1 MSESPKRFMDAN
13 RRWHLMT
20 ITVFSAL
27 LVVVL
32 VQFAVVMSLHSKLRD
47 TERIAKQAVEAA
59 RLAQKT
65 AEANQ
70 SELARQKVLVV
81 PTEFVPEG
89 DNRFLFPSD
98 QMYRRFDSEAQL
110 REALQI
116 E

>member
-1 MSESPKRFMDAN
+1 MSETPKRFMDAN

-20 ITVFSAL
+20 ITAFSAL

-32 VQFAVVMSLHSKLRD
+32 VQFAVVMSLRSKLRD

-81 PTEFVPEG
+81 PTEFISEG
-89 DNRFLFPSD
+89 DNRFLFPTD
-98 QMYRRFDSEAQL
+98 QMYRRFGSEGLL
-110 REALQI
+110 R
-116 E
+116 